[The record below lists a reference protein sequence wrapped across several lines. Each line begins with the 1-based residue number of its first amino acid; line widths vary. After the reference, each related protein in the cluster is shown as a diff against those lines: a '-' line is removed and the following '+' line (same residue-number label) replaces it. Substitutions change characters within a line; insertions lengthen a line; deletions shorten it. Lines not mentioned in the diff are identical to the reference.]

1 MNKTKMTFFP
11 DIITRHPGA
20 EIPINGV
27 TSRLIQAGQQQ
38 FVFMEFD
45 RDVEVPEHSHNAQ
58 WGVVLDGEIE
68 LTIDG
73 QPKLLRKGDTYYID
87 KDVKHSAK
95 IKKGYKDLT
104 LFDQAD
110 RYKTKVF

>member
-1 MNKTKMTFFP
+1 MTFFP
-11 DIITRHPGA
+11 DIINRHPSAGLPF
-20 EIPINGV
+20 EGV

-45 RDVEVPEHSHNAQ
+45 QDVDIPAHSHNAQ
-58 WGVVLDGEIE
+58 WGVVLEGQMD
-68 LTIDG
+68 LTVDG
-73 QPKLLRKGDTYYID
+73 QTRTLTKGESYYID
-87 KDVKHSAK
+87 KDVVHSAK

-110 RYKTKVF
+110 RYKEKCKESK

>member
-1 MNKTKMTFFP
+1 MKTETSFP
-11 DIITRHPGA
+11 EIIMKHNSA
-20 EIPINGV
+20 DIPIDGIE
-27 TSRLIQAGQQQ
+27 SFLIQAGQQQ
-38 FVFMEFD
+38 FIFMEFD

-68 LTIDG
+68 LTIAG
-73 QPKLLRKGDTYYID
+73 EPKILRKGDTYYID
-87 KDVKHSAK
+87 KEVKHSAK

-110 RYKTKVF
+110 RYKTKLL